1 MPRLRRR
8 HSSGDE
14 GIGWIYADL
23 FLAMTIVGLGSSIVT
38 VSNPSPGAAAPT
50 TAPKTFQL
58 SCREFP
64 VRVPGTIGSTDGG
77 QRVEKAINDEI
88 ADRGWTADVAKPG
101 LVLVMGGFA
110 GSETPGQGDGRA
122 KALLPTLRR
131 ASPLLE
137 RVEMRTGGAR
147 SVRVDGDNVSVGG
160 AGSYVMIVYLLFSGP
175 PLDEDCT
182 T

>member
-1 MPRLRRR
+1 
-8 HSSGDE
+8 
-14 GIGWIYADL
+14 
-23 FLAMTIVGLGSSIVT
+23 MTIVGLGSSIVT

-64 VRVPGTIGSTDGG
+64 VRVPGNIGSTNGG
-77 QRVEKAINDEI
+77 QRVEKVINAEI
-88 ADRGWTADVAKPG
+88 ADRGWTAEVAKPG

-122 KALLPTLRR
+122 KALLPTLRK

-147 SVRVDGDNVSVGG
+147 SVRVDGENVSVGG

>member
-1 MPRLRRR
+1 MPRFRRR

-23 FLAMTIVGLGSSIVT
+23 FLAMTVVGLGSSIVT

-58 SCREFP
+58 SCSEFP
-64 VRVPGTIGSTDGG
+64 VRVPGNIQARNGG
-77 QRVEKAINDEI
+77 ERIEKAINDEI
-88 ADRGWTADVAKPG
+88 ADRGWNAEVAKPG